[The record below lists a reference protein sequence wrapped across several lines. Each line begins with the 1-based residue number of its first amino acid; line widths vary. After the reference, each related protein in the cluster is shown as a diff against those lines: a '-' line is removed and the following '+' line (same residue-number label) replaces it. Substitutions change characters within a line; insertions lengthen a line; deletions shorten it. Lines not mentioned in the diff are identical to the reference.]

1 MRIGTKLAGGFAIM
15 LILMA
20 LLGVSAY
27 TAMNTMKLQFDIVD
41 RAATMEADMLQA
53 RRYEKDYIM
62 RGDPEYLN
70 SSLKHL
76 TGVESAANEIAGMV
90 KGEEEISLL
99 NEVLAAVPR
108 YITALSELR
117 KNVDDR
123 EYALQRCEAGARD
136 VESAIETSSASETEK
151 TSMLLAV
158 NRIRRFEKNFVIQ
171 NDLISGASVE
181 GVEGGE
187 EYTTAISAGVNDLKA
202 EIDSLS
208 ISSSEKDVIKSGLD
222 TYLAGFMQY
231 RNLAVA
237 GNAVISV
244 DSDLVQAGRVVGT
257 AAETLLINAE
267 AKAASSAKTAMTA
280 IIASLF
286 IAIATGM
293 GIAILL
299 TRSITGPLKEV
310 MIGANRIRDGDF
322 SYDVKVDS
330 DDELGDLACTF
341 GVMKSDLQ
349 AIVSEAIRIAK
360 EAQKGN
366 LDVRVDVPAKGE
378 FKELVDNVNAMIEAI
393 IVPIRENIR
402 VMNAY
407 AGGELG
413 TRVAIET
420 DGEFRELAET
430 LDQFGE
436 EMQAIISEEIRIVK
450 EAQRGNLDVRADVP
464 AKGEFRELVDGM
476 NAMIDVIT
484 VPILEN
490 IRILDSYGIKRSE
503 GESGEGSDE

>member
-15 LILMA
+15 LVLMA
-20 LLGVSAY
+20 LLGVFAY
-27 TAMNTMKLQFDIVD
+27 TAMNAMKLQFDIAD

-53 RRYEKDYIM
+53 RRYEKNYII
-62 RGDPEYLN
+62 RGDQEYLN

-76 TGVESAANEIAGMV
+76 TGVESAANEIVGMV
-90 KGEEEISLL
+90 KGEEEIALL
-99 NEVLAAVPR
+99 NGVLAAVPR
-108 YITALSELR
+108 YVTALSELR
-117 KNVDDR
+117 RNVDDR
-123 EYALQRCEAGARD
+123 DNALQRCEASAGD
-136 VESAIETSSASETEK
+136 VESAIETSSASENEK
-151 TSMLLAV
+151 NYMLLAV
-158 NRIRRFEKNFVIQ
+158 NRIRRFEKNFVIKS
-171 NDLISGASVE
+171 DRISDASVE
-181 GVEGGE
+181 GGD
-187 EYTTAISAGVNDLKA
+187 EYTTAISAGVNDLKV

-208 ISSSEKDVIKSGLD
+208 ISSSEKDAIKSGLD

-237 GNAVISV
+237 GNAVTSV
-244 DSDLVQAGRVVGT
+244 DSDLVQSGRVIGT

-267 AKAASSAKTAMTA
+267 ANAASSAKTARTA

-286 IAIATGM
+286 VAIATGM

-310 MIGANRIRDGDF
+310 TIGANRIRDGDF

-330 DDELGDLACTF
+330 DDELGDLARTF
-341 GVMKSDLQ
+341 GAMRSDLQ
-349 AIVSEAIRIAK
+349 AIVQEAIRIAK

-366 LDVRVDVPAKGE
+366 LDVRADVPAKGE

-402 VMNAY
+402 IVNAY

-413 TRVAIET
+413 TRVAITT

-436 EMQAIISEEIRIVK
+436 EMQAIISEEIRIVE
-450 EAQRGNLDVRADVP
+450 EAQKGNFDVRADVP

-484 VPILEN
+484 VPIREN
-490 IRILDSYGIKRSE
+490 IRILDSYGIERSE